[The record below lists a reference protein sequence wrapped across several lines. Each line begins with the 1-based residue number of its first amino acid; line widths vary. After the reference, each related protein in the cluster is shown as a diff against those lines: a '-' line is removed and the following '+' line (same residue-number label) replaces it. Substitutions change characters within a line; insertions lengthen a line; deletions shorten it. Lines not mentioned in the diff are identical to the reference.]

1 MENMIDIGGSV
12 FKIDLKAFSNA
23 LVTDEKVNK
32 KATPETNKH
41 IETETNSSFDFEGK
55 PLGFTVTTREC
66 EKPKE
71 IDGPKYDLLRMC
83 LEIIFSYSEEIDDSM
98 GVSKALEGTSIPF
111 KIAFN
116 TLLSYGVLKEIETE

>member
-1 MENMIDIGGSV
+1 MIDIGGSI
-12 FKIDLKAFSNA
+12 FKIDLNAFGNA
-23 LVTDEKVNK
+23 LITDEKVKK
-32 KATPETNKH
+32 KATPESNKH
-41 IETETNSSFDFEGK
+41 IETETKSNFDFEGK
-55 PLGFTVTTREC
+55 PLGFTVTTREF

-98 GVSKALEGTSIPF
+98 GASKALEGTSIPF

-116 TLLSYGVLKEIETE
+116 TLLDYGVLKEMDTE